1 MNNTNKSTTCDK
13 DKKIKETVSNDDD
26 KEVESLRLLR
36 NNISNDNDKIINET
50 VGNDEN
56 KEDSQS
62 NSFKQSSSTETEI
75 KNCVKVCL
83 QNVIN
88 NVEKQILCKDHLEKL
103 DVLDRMRLVL
113 NTKVHSFLIDRILN
127 FMVSD
132 CSTQDAI
139 DDNKKDNCGDSNE
152 REYCAN
158 SNERECANN
167 KDISSSCSDSSIDDV
182 SGEIPLKGKD
192 RKIAAR
198 RKERIEMKRNEIIK
212 VEKKS
217 ELKQCEALRE
227 GSDVSSNLIFHLF

>member
-1 MNNTNKSTTCDK
+1 M
-13 DKKIKETVSNDDD
+13 
-26 KEVESLRLLR
+26 
-36 NNISNDNDKIINET
+36 
-50 VGNDEN
+50 
-56 KEDSQS
+56 
-62 NSFKQSSSTETEI
+62 
-75 KNCVKVCL
+75 
-83 QNVIN
+83 IN

-103 DVLDRMRLVL
+103 DILDRMRLVL

-167 KDISSSCSDSSIDDV
+167 KDISYYISSSCSDSSIDDV

-192 RKIAAR
+192 RKFDAR
-198 RKERIEMKRNEIIK
+198 SRLRIEIKRIERRK

-217 ELKQCEALRE
+217 ELKQCEALKE